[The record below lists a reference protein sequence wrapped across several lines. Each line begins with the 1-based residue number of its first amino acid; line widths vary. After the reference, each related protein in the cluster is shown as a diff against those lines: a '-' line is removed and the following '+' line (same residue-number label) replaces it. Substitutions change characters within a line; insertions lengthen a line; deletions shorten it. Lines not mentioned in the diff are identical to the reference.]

1 MLNRLLNF
9 LIFQFMFMTEE
20 GDGGSLLGGSG
31 GGNVDP
37 NVDPNPT
44 GGDPN
49 TTEFDGPAWAKDM
62 ELESDL
68 LQDPVLKNVN
78 DIPTLVKN
86 YVHAQRTIGKKGT
99 ILPDENASEE
109 TWNELYNQLGRP
121 ESADKYDLGEL
132 GSLQEDFVKEFAE
145 QAHKAG
151 LTAKQAKQ
159 IMGYYNEAAG
169 KESEQE
175 IQQRQADVDNAIG
188 ELKQE
193 WGEAFDTQ
201 IHKAQVALK
210 QFGGE
215 EMMTYLNETG
225 LGNDVRLIKLFAKVG
240 ESLREDTFAP
250 EAVASF
256 RIKPEDAKQEI
267 NDILNSSDHPYWNPS
282 HADHGAAKKRME
294 ELYKI
299 TS

>member
-1 MLNRLLNF
+1 
-9 LIFQFMFMTEE
+9 MFMAEE
-20 GDGGSLLGGSG
+20 GDSLLGGG
-31 GGNVDP
+31 GGADSAP
-37 NVDPNPT
+37 AAEEPA
-44 GGDPN
+44 GGDP
-49 TTEFDGPAWAKDM
+49 EFSGPEWAKGM
-62 ELESDL
+62 EIESDL

-78 DIPTLVKN
+78 DVPTLVKN

-99 ILPDENASEE
+99 ILPDANSSEE
-109 TWNELYNQLGRP
+109 TWNELYAQLGRP

-132 GSLQEDFVKEFAE
+132 GALQEDFVKEFAE
-145 QAHKAG
+145 QAYKAG
-151 LTAKQAKQ
+151 LSSRQAKQ
-159 IMGYYNEAAG
+159 LMEYYNEAANR
-169 KESEQE
+169 ESEQE
-175 IQQRQADVDNAIG
+175 VQQRQADVDTAIN

-215 EMMTYLNETG
+215 EMMNYLNETG
-225 LGNDVRLIKLFAKVG
+225 LGNDVNLIKLFAKVG

-256 RIKPEDAKQEI
+256 KIKPEDAQREI
-267 NDILNSSDHPYWNPS
+267 NDIMAAGDHPYWNPS

-299 TS
+299 VS

>member
-1 MLNRLLNF
+1 MLNRLLHF
-9 LIFQFMFMTEE
+9 LLFQFMFMADE
-20 GDGGSLLGGSG
+20 GGSLLGGG
-31 GGNVDP
+31 GDDQNIDP
-37 NVDPNPT
+37 NAGNTDPNP
-44 GGDPN
+44 PA
-49 TTEFDGPAWAKDM
+49 FDGPDWAKDM
-62 ELESDL
+62 EIEADL

-121 ESADKYDLGEL
+121 ESPDKYELGEL
-132 GSLQEDFVKEFAE
+132 DALQEDFVKEFAE

-151 LTAKQAKQ
+151 LTPKQAKQ
-159 IMGYYNEAAG
+159 LMGYYNEAASR
-169 KESEQE
+169 ESEQE
-175 IQQRQADVDNAIG
+175 IQQRQADVDSAIS

-215 EMMTYLNETG
+215 EMMNYLNETG
-225 LGNDVRLIKLFAKVG
+225 LGNDVNLIRLFAKVG

-256 RIKPEDAKQEI
+256 RIKPEDARQEI
-267 NDILNSSDHPYWNPS
+267 NDTLASSDHPYWNPN

-294 ELYKI
+294 ELHKI
-299 TS
+299 VS